1 MPTTRQPN
9 KCPHLTRG
17 AEGVRVVSIGSDQ
30 MNACTEDTRQ
40 ENLRLLL
47 EYVNSSDGSGA
58 VDSDVTRRI
67 RCDKAR
73 ADE

>member
-1 MPTTRQPN
+1 
-9 KCPHLTRG
+9 
-17 AEGVRVVSIGSDQ
+17 